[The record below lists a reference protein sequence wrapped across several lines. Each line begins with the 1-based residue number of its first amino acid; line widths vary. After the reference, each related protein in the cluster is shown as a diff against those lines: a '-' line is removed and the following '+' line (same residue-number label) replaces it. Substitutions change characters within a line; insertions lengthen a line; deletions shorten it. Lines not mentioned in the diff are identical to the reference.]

1 MTNDAANQAN
11 GEIVPERKS
20 RRGKRAIIIVAA
32 LFGLLLLAAG
42 GVAYAGY
49 QYSEKYEGRILPG
62 SSVAGVDVSG
72 MTRDQAIEAVR
83 AQTGPQLNRE
93 IEVAFGKKSW
103 TVTPKELGAHSD
115 ARSAVDA
122 AIDASDET
130 SFMQRTRMRVFGD
143 ELGFTRQVAI
153 TYPRQG
159 ARGFIKGLAG
169 TLNKEPVDATL
180 DYSTGWVET
189 TEDKTGLLVNQEKSR
204 AALLGALRGEG
215 DKVEITAKTLEP
227 EVTSDSFDQVL
238 LVRIGENKL
247 YLYNEGEITHSW
259 DVAPGLP
266 EYPTPTGLYTV
277 TEKRYMPTWIN
288 PSPDTWGADLP
299 AEIGPGISNPLG
311 LRAIN
316 WSAPAIR
323 FHGTQAVDSLGY
335 NASHGCVRMSNA
347 DVIELYDLIEVGTP
361 IVSTIVAPLKP
372 YTGATSSTI
381 DPARVEDNS
390 EPAGTAADETRE
402 G

>member
-1 MTNDAANQAN
+1 MTDDAAKQAN
-11 GEIVPERKS
+11 GEIVPARPP
-20 RRGKRAIIIVAA
+20 RRRLKRVLIVSGA

-62 SSVAGVDVSG
+62 STVAGVDVGG
-72 MTRDQAIEAVR
+72 MTREQAIEAVR
-83 AQTGPQLNRE
+83 AQTGPQLNRK
-93 IEVAFGKKSW
+93 IEVTYGKKSW

-122 AIDASDET
+122 ALNASDDT
-130 SFMQRTRMRVFGD
+130 TFIQRTKMRVFGD
-143 ELGFTRQVAI
+143 ELSFTREVAI
-153 TYPRQG
+153 SYPRQG
-159 ARGFIKGLAG
+159 AKGFIKGLAG
-169 TLNKEPVDATL
+169 SLNKEAVDATL

-189 TEDKTGLLVNQEKSR
+189 TEEKTGRLVNQEKSR
-204 AALLGALRGEG
+204 DALLGALRGDG
-215 DKVEITAKTLEP
+215 NKVELTVKTLEP

-247 YLYNEGEITHSW
+247 YLYQDGEITHTW
-259 DVAPGLP
+259 NVAPGLP
-266 EYPTPTGLYTV
+266 EYPTPTGLFSV
-277 TEKRYMPTWIN
+277 TEKRYMPTWVN

-299 AEIGPGISNPLG
+299 ATIGPGIDNPLG

-323 FHGTQAVDSLGY
+323 FHGTQAIDSLGY
-335 NASHGCVRMSNA
+335 NASHGCVRMSNG
-347 DVIELYDLIEVGTP
+347 DVIELYDLIDVGTP

-372 YTGATSSTI
+372 YTGATSTV
-381 DPARVEDNS
+381 DPERVADNQPAEETED
-390 EPAGTAADETRE
+390 AQRE
-402 G
+402 N